1 VCTCRLKDIS
11 EKISKH
17 GMPSPPVLRN
27 LVVHQVVV
35 GQTHFAFLLQVYF
48 SVMSFILKAELL
60 AHSVLELA

>member
-1 VCTCRLKDIS
+1 
-11 EKISKH
+11 
-17 GMPSPPVLRN
+17 MPSPPVLRN